1 MTTHIVIDNFMPISL
16 QNQLGGALMN
26 DAPWHYRDSSS
37 GEDSNT
43 DPNDTNIKESPQF
56 VHSIF
61 YDKEGVQSEIWNL
74 AKVPLMFLEY
84 YMNNSIRMPQR
95 VKANLLLQD
104 PLALGKY
111 HAPHVDLANNDSF
124 SMVYYVHDS
133 DGDTVIFD
141 KTVNK
146 GHTDL
151 KEVARVTPK
160 KGRAVI
166 FNSNRFHASS
176 SPVIEPRRVIIN
188 YCFFAD
194 PNFLS
199 KKVDS
204 VA

>member
-1 MTTHIVIDNFMPISL
+1 
-16 QNQLGGALMN
+16 
-26 DAPWHYRDSSS
+26 
-37 GEDSNT
+37 
-43 DPNDTNIKESPQF
+43 
-56 VHSIF
+56 
-61 YDKEGVQSEIWNL
+61 
-74 AKVPLMFLEY
+74 
-84 YMNNSIRMPQR
+84 
-95 VKANLLLQD
+95 
-104 PLALGKY
+104 
-111 HAPHVDLANNDSF
+111 
-124 SMVYYVHDS
+124 
-133 DGDTVIFD
+133 
-141 KTVNK
+141 
-146 GHTDL
+146 L